1 MSSNRKSPRNHQFLK
16 GKYSKEKVSNVPIVK
31 PKRKV
36 QQFSVQERR
45 FQEEINEIRHRV
57 MSSLKKSKC
66 HYKSFGVRINLDF
79 KQYLSRKYFLKNRY
93 VNGHRFLADFLI
105 KTSSKVNDKSS
116 WVIQEDSFQFKIDR
130 QRITK
135 YKNDDDTWDEIK
147 SSHFMTYKYIVTN
160 KPTIEK
166 AHLASMKSYITRNR
180 TN

>member
-1 MSSNRKSPRNHQFLK
+1 
-16 GKYSKEKVSNVPIVK
+16 
-31 PKRKV
+31 
-36 QQFSVQERR
+36 
-45 FQEEINEIRHRV
+45 
-57 MSSLKKSKC
+57 
-66 HYKSFGVRINLDF
+66 
-79 KQYLSRKYFLKNRY
+79 LSRKYFLKNRY

-166 AHLASMKSYITRNR
+166 AHLARMKSYITRNR